1 MKLKEGLLLR
11 QVAGENVVLPSG
23 AEFDLN
29 AMITLNDTGCTLWKR
44 LEQGAERQELIE
56 ALLEEYEVDEQTAAD
71 AADRFLARLKELDL
85 LA

>member
-11 QVAGENVVLPSG
+11 QVAGENVVLPTG
-23 AEFDLN
+23 AQFDLN

-44 LEQGAERQELIE
+44 LQTETQRQELVQV
-56 ALLEEYEVDEQTAAD
+56 LLDEYEVDEQTAAD
-71 AADRFLARLKELDL
+71 AVDRFLAQVKELDL